1 MSLSKRNLVFSKGV
15 FMSDMVPGLSGEN
28 QQDKIISELRILLS
42 KNRQLVELMHRKFAL
57 DLERENIFKQ
67 KDERYSE
74 VITRF
79 EKMKDEM
86 DVYDKKFSNVIHVL
100 KILTDT
106 IKKEVKIDRDE
117 LDEEISDIFKQ
128 L

>member
-1 MSLSKRNLVFSKGV
+1 
-15 FMSDMVPGLSGEN
+15 MSDMVPVFSDNNQDNSDRILSE
-28 QQDKIISELRILLS
+28 IRLLLS
-42 KNRQLVELMHRKFAL
+42 KNKQLVELMNRKFAI

-67 KDERYSE
+67 KDEKYSD
-74 VITRF
+74 VIIRF

-86 DVYDKKFSNVIHVL
+86 DAYDKKFSNVIHVL

-106 IKKEVKIDRDE
+106 IKNETKINHEE
-117 LDEEISDIFKQ
+117 LDEKISDIFKQ